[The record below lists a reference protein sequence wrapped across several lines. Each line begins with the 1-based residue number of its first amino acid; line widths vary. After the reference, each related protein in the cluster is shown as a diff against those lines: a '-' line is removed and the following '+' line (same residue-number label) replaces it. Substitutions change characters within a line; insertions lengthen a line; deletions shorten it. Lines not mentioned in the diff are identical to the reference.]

1 MMPLTPTENVVR
13 NMDSLMTWRSLS
25 HESVA
30 KAMKKLGFSW
40 WRKTVHRVLAGER
53 QIPVDELYGL
63 ALVLDTTVGA
73 LLTPDITS
81 EGGVPDIEIPTQQYQ
96 IGLMPS
102 IGPER
107 FRKLLDVPDDRVARS
122 DVGVHSW
129 APRYFV
135 DGLPQWK
142 SWPSA
147 SLMTRLNDVL
157 ATNGWKHI
165 DEFVDAHPEAEAV
178 PWSQLSVYIETH
190 PNPRREVPMT

>member
-1 MMPLTPTENVVR
+1 MEPLTPTENVTR
-13 NMDSLMTWRSLS
+13 NMNSLMTWRNLS
-25 HESVA
+25 HQSVA
-30 KAMKKLGFSW
+30 DAMETLGFSW

-102 IGPER
+102 IGPET

-129 APRYFV
+129 APRYLV

-147 SLMTRLNDVL
+147 LAMTPLNDVL
-157 ATNGWKHI
+157 AVSGWKHI

-178 PWSQLSVYIETH
+178 PWRQFFAYIENH
-190 PNPRREVPMT
+190 PNPRREVPMP